1 MSPLLLLLSVL
12 AQTPTP
18 SSDAAQEDTPARPCT
33 EDEEE
38 DLPPWTGSFGVGF
51 SFLSGNSRSYTL
63 TANALAEYESPKWAH
78 TLESDGAYGKAAAAD
93 EGERE
98 LIAEALGAWVR
109 GEYRAT
115 PLLSAYT
122 YLGAETDHLSSLE
135 LRAEVELGIGFTLL
149 EREKRESDELFLRAY
164 LGAHYAHDRR
174 FQYVPTRKDLPSVDL
189 WSPSVGVMFRYDIN
203 ERVEL
208 REYAMLLPD
217 VFGDT
222 RVLLTSTTKL
232 SVNLTGRLALTTFF
246 DVRHDSSP
254 AEGKASTDTALTVGG
269 ELTL

>member
-1 MSPLLLLLSVL
+1 MSPLLFLLTVL

-18 SSDAAQEDTPARPCT
+18 PPDTVSEDGPVRPCT

-38 DLPPWTGSFGVGF
+38 DVGPWTGSFGVGF
-51 SFLSGNSRSYTL
+51 SFFTGNSRSYTL
-63 TANALAEYESPKWAH
+63 TGNSLAEYESPKWAL
-78 TLESDGAYGKAAAAD
+78 TLEADGAYGRAAASED
-93 EGERE
+93 EEE

-135 LRAEVELGIGFTLL
+135 LRAEVELGVGFTLI
-149 EREKRESDELFLRAY
+149 EQKKRKTDELFLRAY

-174 FQYVPTRKDLPSVDL
+174 FQYVPTQKDLPSVDL

-203 ERVEL
+203 ERVEF

-254 AEGKASTDTALTVGG
+254 AEGKASTDTALTVGA